1 MGNKKNI
8 KQKIVLKGITASPGI
23 VRGKVRLIRF
33 PKDILTAKKEEIIIT
48 PFLDPDFITLLKKN
62 GQIKG
67 IVTNEG
73 GATCH
78 AAILARE
85 FKIPY
90 IAGAEKATKVFK
102 NNMDI
107 ILDGEKGTV
116 YEI

>member
-1 MGNKKNI
+1 MEKNKKG
-8 KQKIVLKGITASPGI
+8 KQKIVLKGIVASPGI
-23 VRGKVRLIRF
+23 VQGRVRLIKS
-33 PKDILTAKKEEIIIT
+33 PKDILAAKKEEIIIT
-48 PFLDPDFITLLKKN
+48 PFLNPDFITLLKKN

-90 IAGAEKATKVFK
+90 IAGAEKATKMFK

-116 YEI
+116 YET